1 MLPLS
6 KKITCVNVYVCL
18 CLAPCFVKQV
28 DRYRKAVCRFRPLIQ
43 IQIQMQ
49 IHIQI
54 QILLQLQTQI
64 QIHIQ
69 IHIDEACQTMLA
81 LCKKIT
87 CVSACLPQIEMN
99 IHIRFIMLA

>member
-1 MLPLS
+1 MLLLS

-18 CLAPCFVKQV
+18 CSAPCFVKQV

-43 IQIQMQ
+43 IQIQIQIQMQIQIQ

-87 CVSACLPQIEMN
+87 CVSACLPSD
-99 IHIRFIMLA
+99 